1 MLALGMSRSVSL
13 LVVGL
18 LLAPGAWAGGA
29 SDKPSADALF
39 AEGRRLMA
47 SGSYAAACEKLSASQ
62 RIDPAMGTT
71 LGLAD
76 CFEKAGRTAS
86 AVAELRDA
94 AAAAQAAGQNDRAE
108 SARRRAAALEERV
121 SRLTIRSSAVG
132 VKITR
137 DGKPI
142 DQAALGVAL
151 PIDAGHY
158 AIEASLPG
166 KKTWS
171 QTIEIKGDRE
181 NVTVEVPML
190 ADDPTKPAATVEPEP
205 RPAPMDAGTAGRNQ
219 RVLAVG
225 VAAVGVVGLAVGTY
239 AGLRAGAQW
248 SDAKASCRSY
258 PAGCGADSTRLS
270 QDAVASANLSTVAF
284 AVGVAGAIGS
294 VALWLTAPRS
304 PKKTTLSVGI
314 SPRAIVVGGAF

>member
-1 MLALGMSRSVSL
+1 MSRFWSL
-13 LVVGL
+13 LLVGL
-18 LLAPGAWAGGA
+18 LLAPSAWAEGA
-29 SDKPSADALF
+29 NDTPSADALF

-62 RIDPAMGTT
+62 RIDPAIGTA

-76 CFEKAGRTAS
+76 CFEKMGRTAS
-86 AVAELRDA
+86 ALAELRDA

-108 SARRRAAALEERV
+108 SMRRRAAALEGRV

-132 VKITR
+132 VKIVR

-142 DQAALGVAL
+142 DRAALGVAL
-151 PIDAGHY
+151 PIDAGQCT
-158 AIEASLPG
+158 IEASLPG

-190 ADDPTKPAATVEPEP
+190 ADDPGTTAAAAAPGAPEEP
-205 RPAPMDAGTAGRNQ
+205 RRPPMDAGRAGRSQ
-219 RVLAVG
+219 RGLAVG

-239 AGLRAGAQW
+239 AGLRAGSLW

-258 PAGCGADSTRLS
+258 PDGCGADGASLS

-284 AVGVAGAIGS
+284 AVGVAGVIGS
-294 VALWLTAPRS
+294 VALWLTAPQA
-304 PKKTTLSVGI
+304 PKKSNVSVGI
-314 SPRAIVVGGAF
+314 SPGAIVVGGAF